1 MKRIKSFTMMELIM
15 IVIIIGILASIGS
28 AVMFKVVERSR
39 QAEALKFL
47 GAVRKALLRYYAE
60 HAVLL
65 SSDSDMS
72 FLDIAPPSAQGA
84 KYFEFHLGDSSN
96 TVQTDVCYAD
106 RSNVD
111 LSYYQPYTIGLTIN
125 GDIENTS
132 VL

>member
-1 MKRIKSFTMMELIM
+1 MKQVKAFTMIELIM
-15 IVIIIGILASIGS
+15 VVIIIGILASIGS

-47 GAVRKALLRYYAE
+47 GAVRRALLRYYAE

-65 SSDSDMS
+65 SNDLDMS
-72 FLDIAPPSAQGA
+72 FLDIAPPSNQGA

-96 TVQTDVCYAD
+96 TVQMDVCYAD
-106 RSNVD
+106 RNNVD
-111 LSYYQPYTIGLTIN
+111 LSYYQPYTIGVTIN